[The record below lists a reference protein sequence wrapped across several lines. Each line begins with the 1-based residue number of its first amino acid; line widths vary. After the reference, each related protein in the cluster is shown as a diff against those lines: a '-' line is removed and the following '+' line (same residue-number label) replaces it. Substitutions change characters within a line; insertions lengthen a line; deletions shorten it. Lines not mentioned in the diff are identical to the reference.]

1 MDVSIIIVNYN
12 TTALTLA
19 CLQSIYKHT
28 MANTFEVI
36 IIDNASQDESISS
49 LQHEFPKTM
58 MIYNDVNVGFG
69 RANNQGIE
77 ISQGKYIFL
86 LNSDTELTSDAV
98 AVFYD
103 YMEEKA
109 NSKLACCGADLIA
122 KDGSPRIAYGNFP
135 SFAEAFSA
143 LGFLVLY
150 RKYFSRHLS
159 SGVYNYSSAVKV
171 VNFLCGADFFVRSSV
186 LEKVGHFDP
195 QFFLYFEETELAF
208 RMSKAGYKS
217 VLIPEVQIIHHESG
231 SDELHGEYYLQ
242 KASVYAKSR
251 KLYFRKTKGLL
262 AANLINKIYAVQAFI
277 QFCISRKTTYLSIA
291 KMLLK
296 N

>member
-36 IIDNASQDESISS
+36 IIDNASHDESISS
-49 LQHEFPKTM
+49 VQHEFPKTI
-58 MIYNDVNVGFG
+58 MIYNAVNVGFG
-69 RANNQGIE
+69 RANNQGIAA
-77 ISQGKYIFL
+77 SQGKYIFL

-98 AVFYD
+98 ATFFD
-103 YMEEKA
+103 YMEKKA
-109 NSKLACCGADLIA
+109 NSQVACCGADLIA

-135 SFAEAFSA
+135 SLSEAFSA

-159 SGVYNYSSAVKV
+159 SGVYNYSSAIKV
-171 VNFLCGADFFVRSSV
+171 VDFLCGADFFIRRSI
-186 LEKVGHFDP
+186 LERTGVFDP
-195 QFFLYFEETELAF
+195 EFFLYFEETELAF
-208 RMSKAGYKS
+208 RMSKAGYQS
-217 VLIPEVQIIHHESG
+217 ILIPEIKIIHHESG

-242 KASVYAKSR
+242 KALVYAKSR

-262 AANLINKIYAVQAFI
+262 AATLINKIYAAQAFI
-277 QFCISRKTTYLSIA
+277 QFCISRKTNYLSIA
-291 KMLLK
+291 KLLLK